1 MDINMAYEKLMKKI
15 EEENKKCMQ
24 KIKIQQER
32 QFTCILEYVDKL
44 NIEEAE
50 KNYLKSSF
58 EYFFNCNR

>member
-1 MDINMAYEKLMKKI
+1 MAYEKLMKEI
-15 EEENKKCMQ
+15 EEENKRWMQ

-50 KNYLKSSF
+50 KKYLKSSF
-58 EYFFNCNR
+58 EYFYNCNR

>member
-1 MDINMAYEKLMKKI
+1 MDYEKLIKEI
-15 EEENKKCMQ
+15 EEENQRYMQ
-24 KIKIQQER
+24 KLKIQQER
-32 QFTCILEYVDKL
+32 QFACILECVDKL

>member
-1 MDINMAYEKLMKKI
+1 MAYEELIKEI
-15 EEENKKCMQ
+15 EEENQRWMQ
-24 KIKIQQER
+24 KLKIQQER

-44 NIEEAE
+44 EIEEAE